1 MVNRINPASLDKDN
15 PEWTE
20 QDFARARPS
29 SEVLPELFG
38 AEMAAEMLKPK
49 GGRPRKANPKVFT
62 AIRLD
67 ADIIEAF
74 KATGSGW
81 QTRINDA
88 LKTWLKEHPE
98 NRTG

>member
-1 MVNRINPASLDKDN
+1 MANRIDPALIDDDN
-15 PEWTE
+15 PEWTK
-20 QDFARARPS
+20 QDFTRARPA
-29 SEVLPELFG
+29 SEVLPTLFG
-38 AEMAAEMLKPK
+38 AELATEMLKPK
-49 GGRPRKANPKVFT
+49 GGRPRKVNPKVFT

-67 ADIIEAF
+67 ADIVDAF

-98 NRTG
+98 NRMS

>member
-1 MVNRINPASLDKDN
+1 MANRIDPALIDEDN

-20 QDFARARPS
+20 QDFARARPA
-29 SEVLPELFG
+29 SEVLPALFG
-38 AEMAAEMLKPK
+38 VEMANEMLKPK

-67 ADIIEAF
+67 ADIVEAF